1 MNTINLPAPLR
12 DELEK
17 IAVNGYPNE
26 TCGVLVGAS
35 TDGQVRVERVFQ
47 ARNLNTER
55 ARDRYVLDPD
65 DLMTADEAAREA
77 GLDIVGFWHTHPD
90 HPALPSETDRE
101 AAWDGYSYVI
111 LSVSGARVEDL
122 RSWRLNGAG
131 FVEEQVA
138 A

>member
-35 TDGQVRVERVFQ
+35 TDGRVRVERVFQ